1 MFETTNQ
8 MWIDDEEWDMTS
20 RIYLG
25 YRGMSRSTFGILVS
39 TKGLPTN
46 VDLDN
51 QTSPTAQWG
60 YNMI

>member
-1 MFETTNQ
+1 
-8 MWIDDEEWDMTS
+8 MTC

-25 YRGMSRSTFGILVS
+25 YRGMSRSTLGILVS
-39 TKGLPTN
+39 MKGLPTN

-51 QTSPTAQWG
+51 QTSPAAQWG